1 MSSIELGNFFFL
13 VNNQSRQ
20 LWVQSND
27 HIREDHTTR
36 YVHQGTKASTDVQSK
51 GETRAKGKQGSVPE
65 WSSWVITGDLVGHLA
80 GHRTGRNALGL
91 DSVQDKVVSRP

>member
-1 MSSIELGNFFFL
+1 M
-13 VNNQSRQ
+13 
-20 LWVQSND
+20 
-27 HIREDHTTR
+27 
-36 YVHQGTKASTDVQSK
+36 
-51 GETRAKGKQGSVPE
+51 PE